1 MGDLPPGPIPVPPWR
16 PADLPSLRAAYSDRT
31 AALMA
36 YLAAFAYDARIE
48 ATSSIEVP
56 KELTGFGFKQF
67 TAFHN
72 GLCDG
77 FAYIAEG
84 KDLIVLSFRG
94 TQSSV
99 NWRTNLNARLIHPDA
114 TDRNLKVHEGFY
126 SAFVMLNDG
135 AQGILD
141 KIQQLKIRTNGLI
154 PIYITGHSLGGALA
168 QIASAVL
175 GDDQVAACYTFGS
188 PRVGNI
194 YFDLWVKPPSYRLI
208 NYADIVPQMP
218 LSVMGYRHAG
228 DARYL
233 PDVAIDSPYRF
244 EPNLIERG
252 WQLVRGIV
260 QFLRARSILGID
272 DHQII
277 EYCRK
282 LDHIAQAR
290 TRAVGVRVDP
300 ETLERRPQMEH
311 DGARHPTWP

>member
-1 MGDLPPGPIPVPPWR
+1 MGDPGPIPVPRWR

-48 ATSSIEVP
+48 ATSAIEVP
-56 KELTGFGFKQF
+56 KELAGFGFRQF

-99 NWRTNLNARLIHPDA
+99 NWRTNLNARLIHPHA

-141 KIQQLKIRTNGLI
+141 KMRQLKIRTNALI
-154 PIYITGHSLGGALA
+154 PIYITGHSWAARWRRLPQRYWAMIRSPPAIHSDRRG
-168 QIASAVL
+168 SA
-175 GDDQVAACYTFGS
+175 T
-188 PRVGNI
+188 
-194 YFDLWVKPPSYRLI
+194 
-208 NYADIVPQMP
+208 
-218 LSVMGYRHAG
+218 
-228 DARYL
+228 
-233 PDVAIDSPYRF
+233 
-244 EPNLIERG
+244 
-252 WQLVRGIV
+252 
-260 QFLRARSILGID
+260 SILICGSN
-272 DHQII
+272 
-277 EYCRK
+277 R
-282 LDHIAQAR
+282 
-290 TRAVGVRVDP
+290 RAIG
-300 ETLERRPQMEH
+300 
-311 DGARHPTWP
+311 